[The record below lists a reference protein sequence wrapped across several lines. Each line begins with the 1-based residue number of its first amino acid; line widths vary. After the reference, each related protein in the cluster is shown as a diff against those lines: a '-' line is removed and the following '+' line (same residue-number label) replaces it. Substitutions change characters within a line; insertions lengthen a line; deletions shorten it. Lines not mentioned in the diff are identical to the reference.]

1 MEALRSNRTN
11 SMLLIIRTTVRL
23 SLRLNTNIK
32 IESFNQCRNYF
43 VFIKLHVYYFR
54 FFFFKISVLLSW
66 SSVLKQHIPEI

>member
-23 SLRLNTNIK
+23 SLNTNIK
-32 IESFNQCRNYF
+32 IESFNQYRNYF

-54 FFFFKISVLLSW
+54 FFIFLRFQFFF
-66 SSVLKQHIPEI
+66 PGPAF